1 MAITPRDPVT
11 TLAGTAAASA
21 SHGRRRLAVL
31 QAALAAA
38 LLAPGSALAGP
49 PFRTDDPEP
58 VDYGHW
64 EVYGFSTATQI
75 RGDTS
80 GILPGLEVNY
90 GAAPDLQLHLIAPL
104 AFDQPSGGGW
114 QSGYGDTELG
124 MKYRF
129 VQEDAKGWR
138 PMVGIFP
145 LLEAPTGDA
154 ERGLGAGHAREFL
167 PVWLQKSFGGW
178 QTYGGGGYWINP
190 GAGNKN
196 YWFAGWQLQRQITEQ
211 LALGG
216 EIFHQTA
223 DSAGA
228 SDSTG
233 FNLGGIFDITE
244 HHHLLF
250 SAGRG
255 LENATESNEFSYYVA
270 YQLTF

>member
-1 MAITPRDPVT
+1 MTIAERP
-11 TLAGTAAASA
+11 AGAE
-21 SHGRRRLAVL
+21 HRRTGSPLEV
-31 QAALAAA
+31 
-38 LLAPGSALAGP
+38 LLAFLK
-49 PFRTDDPEP
+49 
-58 VDYGHW
+58 
-64 EVYGFSTATQI
+64 
-75 RGDTS
+75 
-80 GILPGLEVNY
+80 LGL
-90 GAAPDLQLHLIAPL
+90 
-104 AFDQPSGGGW
+104 
-114 QSGYGDTELG
+114 T
-124 MKYRF
+124 
-129 VQEDAKGWR
+129 
-138 PMVGIFP
+138 
-145 LLEAPTGDA
+145 
-154 ERGLGAGHAREFL
+154 
-167 PVWLQKSFGGW
+167 SFGGW

-233 FNLGGIFDITE
+233 FNLGGVFDITE